1 MPSLRSVMTTRV
13 SVTLSRPKSVRKR
26 SWVSGR
32 GGTRFS
38 RGKAMPVASAAP
50 IAMPKLRR
58 SRLPRNTTVG
68 WRLWESMKS
77 PTTPASCGP
86 AGVDVWAGR
95 CAGAATRAPA
105 MRNGSPMCGI
115 SASLAMSTLLRGA
128 WAPRAPAVSGPR
140 RAKSNRAG
148 RPDGVTHAEPEGEAE
163 ARGQQDRQRGP
174 HDEVPETVR
183 DVAEDHGPQRIAHE
197 EDGAEDADHAPPPGL
212 GSHVHQE
219 RRQRRIEE
227 AVGGAGEQS
236 GEEEKRHDGHG
247 HVRPHEE
254 RQGGQ
259 KPGGDRQDEHG
270 GNDGGAPPARVDEVS
285 AAHAHSHRRDGVGGV
300 EEAHAVHAQ
309 GQAECRQEG
318 EHRPGAEAEEE
329 GERHVEPQNLAEG
342 RAQRDEPRSLAHIR
356 RQDAAH
362 PDNEPR
368 RHAAQEHGQDEERVE
383 AQAAHDDLPRD
394 GRQRGPEEARDA
406 VDAERPAATLHRYE
420 IDHVHVVRDEEG
432 GEAQSLNHAESGQQ
446 REVLGDE
453 EGGRRD
459 DEQTHAERQEKAAPD
474 AVEPVADH
482 GLAEDAGG
490 AVDALDQ
497 ADLGF
502 RTAQALDV
510 QRQEDET
517 AETRHEEEIGERRP
531 REGPA
536 GDQLE
541 PADHERCGPLSP
553 RRRMA
558 ATMTRVTTISLAMIP
573 VAMIFVAMIFVECST
588 HGE

>member
-1 MPSLRSVMTTRV
+1 MPCLRSVMTTRV

-38 RGKAMPVASAAP
+38 SGKAMPVASAAP

-227 AVGGAGEQS
+227 A
-236 GEEEKRHDGHG
+236 
-247 HVRPHEE
+247 
-254 RQGGQ
+254 
-259 KPGGDRQDEHG
+259 
-270 GNDGGAPPARVDEVS
+270 
-285 AAHAHSHRRDGVGGV
+285 
-300 EEAHAVHAQ
+300 
-309 GQAECRQEG
+309 
-318 EHRPGAEAEEE
+318 
-329 GERHVEPQNLAEG
+329 ERHVEPQNLAEG

-383 AQAAHDDLPRD
+383 AKAANDDLPRD
-394 GRQRGPEEARDA
+394 ERQRGP
-406 VDAERPAATLHRYE
+406 
-420 IDHVHVVRDEEG
+420 EEG
-432 GEAQSLNHAESGQQ
+432 GEAQSLNHAKSGQQ

-459 DEQTHAERQEKAAPD
+459 DEQTHAERHEKAAPD
-474 AVEPVADH
+474 AVEPV
-482 GLAEDAGG
+482 
-490 AVDALDQ
+490 
-497 ADLGF
+497 
-502 RTAQALDV
+502 
-510 QRQEDET
+510 
-517 AETRHEEEIGERRP
+517 
-531 REGPA
+531 
-536 GDQLE
+536 
-541 PADHERCGPLSP
+541 
-553 RRRMA
+553 
-558 ATMTRVTTISLAMIP
+558 
-573 VAMIFVAMIFVECST
+573 
-588 HGE
+588 